1 MKGAG
6 KQQEGVGRLLGLM
19 VVGVTQLGMMKMI
32 LGWEGVVKRQAEAE
46 KLEGLGVGEGRTSGW
61 VMEEMTAGVVVE
73 WRAQGK
79 SGWLW

>member
-1 MKGAG
+1 
-6 KQQEGVGRLLGLM
+6 
-19 VVGVTQLGMMKMI
+19 MI

-61 VMEEMTAGVVVE
+61 VVEEMTAGVVVE